1 MYKSTLNY
9 DGPEPQQ
16 TKIPFKMDG
25 AVPGVENIQV
35 EDQKDGNYKITWD
48 VQEEDT
54 GYTGS
59 MLWVNR
65 KRKSLESGAME
76 YISDEKPE
84 IVRYLPL
91 MVYTM

>member
-1 MYKSTLNY
+1 
-9 DGPEPQQ
+9 
-16 TKIPFKMDG
+16 MDG
-25 AVPGVENIQV
+25 AAPGVKNIQV
-35 EDQKDGNYKITWD
+35 EDQKGGNYKITWD

-59 MLWVNR
+59 MFWVNR

-84 IVRYLPL
+84 IV
-91 MVYTM
+91 MISAFDGYTMQE